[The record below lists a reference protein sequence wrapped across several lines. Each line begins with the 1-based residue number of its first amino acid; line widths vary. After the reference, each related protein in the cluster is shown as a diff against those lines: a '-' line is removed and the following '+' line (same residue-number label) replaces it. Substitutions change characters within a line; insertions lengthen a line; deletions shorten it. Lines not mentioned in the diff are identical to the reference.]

1 MSKIDFSGGVL
12 ALAPLAGYTDL
23 PFRSIVKKFGADLTF
38 SEMISANAL
47 QHHSKKTFKMLEK
60 SPLETPYIVQI
71 AGNDLVAIRDAV
83 EILNDIEGIDGID
96 LNCGCP
102 VPKVVSQKSGSS
114 LLLDLPHMGKII
126 ETIKKHSNKQ
136 YTSAKVRLGFSEKI
150 PKQIARAVELSG
162 ADFMSVHGRTRT
174 GAYKAPVDY
183 KSIATINES
192 VNIPVLANGDIT
204 SYEKAIEVKKI
215 TGCNSLMIGRGA
227 IGNPWIFYQIKHG
240 KDSLDSSLKAKIILE
255 HYAYMVEFY
264 GTHGVSMFRKHLHVY
279 SKGYEEASAFR
290 SRINSIVET
299 EQMRDEIESFFR
311 QSGDALKEIGYPEV
325 Y

>member
-1 MSKIDFSGGVL
+1 MKTIDFDQGII

-23 PFRSIVKKFGADLTF
+23 PFRSVVKKFGADLTF

-60 SPLETPYIVQI
+60 SSLETPYIVQI
-71 AGNDLVAIRDAV
+71 AGSDLVAIRDAV

-102 VPKVVSQKSGSS
+102 VPKVVSQSSGSS
-114 LLLDLPHMGKII
+114 LLLDLPHLAKII

-150 PKQIARAVELSG
+150 PEEIAKAVEGSG
-162 ADFMSVHGRTRT
+162 VDFMSVHGRTRA

-183 KSIATINES
+183 DAIATIKNT

-204 SYEKAIEVKKI
+204 SYEKAMEVKKI

-227 IGNPWIFYQIKHG
+227 IGNPWIFYQLKHG
-240 KDSLDSSLKAKIILE
+240 EDSVDNVLKAEIILE
-255 HYAYMVEFY
+255 HYNSMIDFH
-264 GTHGVSMFRKHLHVY
+264 GSHGVSMFRKHLHVY

-290 SRINSIVET
+290 NKINTIVDIDS
-299 EQMRDEIESFFR
+299 MRDEIILFFN
-311 QSGDALKEIGYPEV
+311 SHH
-325 Y
+325 